1 MWVPSPRKGGD
12 LRISVPSNSRVASAI
27 QKNGSDASPT
37 SSSPGGSKHRRGENR
52 LNEILTS
59 MSVLSRQTSASA
71 YTMHAQSLHQKKR
84 DSAAREVLESSHRS
98 SGQNVEPSQPV
109 ALADIAR
116 GLYNEEDFEYMN
128 GYTPTGHHLRRS
140 SNSFSSDADSS
151 DAWQCMGCGTSNTS
165 ALEQDKE
172 GYRVCQCGIVSYGKM
187 VSNNRERACA
197 AEDDKTTR
205 ADAPSKENAQSR
217 MFDGTPET
225 AEEARTRRNREMG
238 FSVVPRQ
245 PTARGPK
252 SAKLCKS
259 IPTCED
265 SEDDAALA
273 ANKFSAYDLANAQSK
288 VINSAM
294 QLRKQ
299 DGGFELNI
307 KIENKQRLLQLAIN
321 SVLQRTMTT
330 QKDVARFVRVR
341 TNAILVK
348 AMLAEAAGVQ
358 STCNYGIITL
368 SPNLLA
374 VAGTQFAFEQMLSI
388 TPGPDFVK
396 LDAVAKGAHVN
407 VVRIPYNNLIE
418 MRTSPTGMAQF
429 TQLMAALMC
438 ITNEPEATAPPSAQP
453 EHEEEMV
460 VDYSEDVV
468 NDVTEGEECSPSERR
483 LKIRDAIVNVASL
496 MRVKDGVAIPTAS
509 RFLVIDSV
517 DEWLS
522 NPSKC
527 PFDENVIASI
537 LIKAAIAP
545 KSAIERVESVISML
559 AASAEVSRSTVTDA
573 YTVLAALINDDQNKR
588 SVPLF

>member
-1 MWVPSPRKGGD
+1 MWVPAPNKGGD
-12 LRISVPSNSRVASAI
+12 LRVSIPSHLRIASPI
-27 QKNGSDASPT
+27 QKNGLDVSPT
-37 SSSPGGSKHRRGENR
+37 SSSPGGSKHKRGENR
-52 LNEILTS
+52 LTNILTS
-59 MSVLSRQTSASA
+59 MSALSRQTNASA
-71 YTMHAQSLHQKKR
+71 YTMHAQSLQQKKR
-84 DSAAREVLESSHRS
+84 DTAAREVLESSQRS

-128 GYTPTGHHLRRS
+128 GYTPMGNHLRRS
-140 SNSFSSDADSS
+140 SNSFSSDSDLS

-165 ALEQDKE
+165 AFEQDKE
-172 GYRVCQCGIVSYGKM
+172 GYRVCQCGVVSYGKM
-187 VSNNRERACA
+187 VSNNREKACA

-217 MFDGTPET
+217 MFDGRPET
-225 AEEARTRRNREMG
+225 AEEARKRRNREMG
-238 FSVVPRQ
+238 FTVVPKQ
-245 PTARGPK
+245 PTARGTK
-252 SAKLCKS
+252 STSCKS

-265 SEDDAALA
+265 SEDDATLA
-273 ANKFSAYDLANAQSK
+273 EHKFSANDLSNAQAK

-358 STCNYGIITL
+358 SNCNYGIITL

-438 ITNEPEATAPPSAQP
+438 ITNEPEEIAPPSAQP

-460 VDYSEDVV
+460 VDYNEDVV
-468 NDVTEGEECSPSERR
+468 NDATEAEECSPSERR

-545 KSAIERVESVISML
+545 KSVIERVESVISML
-559 AASAEVSRSTVTDA
+559 AASADISRSTVMDA